1 MKQATPKYTTIYTE
15 SSPNPNSLKYVI
27 NYMLVPDS
35 TTFDFPDAE
44 AAKQSPLAT
53 ELFTKFD
60 FVERVFMMSNFVTVT
75 KNENTSW
82 HDVAGDLKEFLQG
95 YLEEQKPLLTQTIK
109 DEYDK
114 ELNKDEPEIDRKIK
128 GILEEYIR
136 PAVESDGGAISFHSY
151 DSGTVKVLL
160 QGSCSGCPSS
170 MVTLKA
176 GIENLLKRMLPED
189 VQEVVAEGV

>member
-1 MKQATPKYTTIYTE
+1 
-15 SSPNPNSLKYVI
+15 
-27 NYMLVPDS
+27 MLVPDG

-75 KNENTSW
+75 KNEKISW